1 MTVLVHYIVR
11 DLVIKTENFEFGET
25 RTKTQA
31 CFYDCRSVRLGIGP
45 QIVLEL

>member
-1 MTVLVHYIVR
+1 MTVLVRYIVR

-31 CFYDCRSVRLGIGP
+31 CFYDFRIVRINIGL